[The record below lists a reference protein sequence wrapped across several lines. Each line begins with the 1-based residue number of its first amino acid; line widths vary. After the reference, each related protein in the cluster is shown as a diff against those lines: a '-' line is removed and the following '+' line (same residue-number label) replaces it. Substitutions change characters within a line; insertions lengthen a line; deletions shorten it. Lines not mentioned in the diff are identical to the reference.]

1 MSLLTENIRWVHSI
15 TLEGE
20 RLTADDVVV
29 RRDMLASAR
38 IDTFGVRL
46 SFVIVAGLF
55 LVSLTASVSAFLETL
70 QFFEPDYTLFA
81 LSLLPLVAFGYGTY
95 WLRPRQH
102 FTVLLRDGSALGVL
116 SRDGNFLTRCLE
128 AFERLWSDPMRAQ
141 SSLYVHAAHRSV
153 DFGPPAGGI
162 DVLANTPD
170 EGPMALTLPVF
181 SEDEDEVADNNTPPV
196 PQPDAPKPVKPKP
209 EDLEIKPTEE
219 PDLPPLPPL
228 GEQDDHDEDGE
239 EAPDRTTHVSAAL
252 EADDPVDD
260 EPLNDNASGLDEDDG
275 PLPPLPPPFPLPV
288 GDDLGGEDDLLGPGS
303 DEPDARDDEPAIDE
317 PDIDDRPFGDHVGV
331 PAAAFVDVR
340 PKIEALVRLLRER
353 APAQGISDAVDVLEL
368 MTRRG
373 CDTPVEVRALARSVQ
388 LLGERMNA
396 YPTAV
401 ELLDSVAEAGHLK
414 NHPAVR

>member
-1 MSLLTENIRWVHSI
+1 LSLLTENIRWVQSI

-81 LSLLPLVAFGYGTY
+81 LSLLPLIAFGYGTY

-181 SEDEDEVADNNTPPV
+181 SEDEDEEAKDSPPLV
-196 PQPDAPKPVKPKP
+196 PQPEKPGP
-209 EDLEIKPTEE
+209 EEPDPGPSQE

-228 GEQDDHDEDGE
+228 DARDGADEDGKE
-239 EAPDRTTHVSAAL
+239 NGDRTTHVSAAL

-260 EPLNDNASGLDEDDG
+260 EPPDLEEDEG
-275 PLPPLPPPFPLPV
+275 PLPPLPPPFPLPADDGPD
-288 GDDLGGEDDLLGPGS
+288 GDDDDLLRPGT
-303 DEPDARDDEPAIDE
+303 DAPDAADELAEGE
-317 PDIDDRPFGDHVGV
+317 PEIDDRPFGDHVGV

-340 PKIEALVRLLRER
+340 PKVEALVRLLRDR

-373 CDTPVEVRALARSVQ
+373 CDTPMEVRALARSVQ
-388 LLGERMNA
+388 LLGERMSA

-401 ELLDSVAEAGHLK
+401 ELLESVAVAGHLK

>member
-1 MSLLTENIRWVHSI
+1 LSLLTENIRWVQSI

-81 LSLLPLVAFGYGTY
+81 LSLLPLIAFGYGTY

-181 SEDEDEVADNNTPPV
+181 SEDEDEEAKDNPP
-196 PQPDAPKPVKPKP
+196 PAPLPEETEPEKPNP
-209 EDLEIKPTEE
+209 EPTQE
-219 PDLPPLPPL
+219 PDLPLLPPL
-228 GEQDDHDEDGE
+228 DGRDGPDEDSAE
-239 EAPDRTTHVSAAL
+239 TDERTSHVSAAL

-260 EPLNDNASGLDEDDG
+260 KPSDLDEDEG
-275 PLPPLPPPFPLPV
+275 PLPPLPPPFPLPADDEPDG
-288 GDDLGGEDDLLGPGS
+288 GDDLLAAGS
-303 DEPDARDDEPAIDE
+303 DTPASDNDDDGPAEDE

-340 PKIEALVRLLRER
+340 PKVEALVRLLRER

-388 LLGERMNA
+388 LLGERMSA

-401 ELLDSVAEAGHLK
+401 ELLENVAEAGHLK

>member
-1 MSLLTENIRWVHSI
+1 MSLLTENIRWVQSI

-81 LSLLPLVAFGYGTY
+81 LSLLPLIAFGYGTY

-102 FTVLLRDGSALGVL
+102 FTIFLRDGSALGVL

-181 SEDEDEVADNNTPPV
+181 SEDEDAATDENSSPPRSEK
-196 PQPDAPKPVKPKP
+196 PQLVEPDP
-209 EDLEIKPTEE
+209 ELSQE
-219 PDLPPLPPL
+219 PDLPPLPPHDAR
-228 GEQDDHDEDGE
+228 DDPDDGSEEDD
-239 EAPDRTTHVSAAL
+239 DRTTHVSAAL
-252 EADDPVDD
+252 EVDGPVDD
-260 EPLNDNASGLDEDDG
+260 EPSDLDEDEG
-275 PLPPLPPPFPLPV
+275 PLPPLPPPFPIPADDEPD
-288 GDDLGGEDDLLGPGS
+288 GDDDLLGPGS
-303 DEPDARDDEPAIDE
+303 DAPDAGEGELVEEEPE
-317 PDIDDRPFGDHVGV
+317 IDDRPFGDHVGV

-340 PKIEALVRLLRER
+340 PKVEALVRLLRER

-388 LLGERMNA
+388 LLGERMSA

-401 ELLDSVAEAGHLK
+401 ELLESVAEAGHLK

>member
-1 MSLLTENIRWVHSI
+1 MSLLTENIRWVQSI

-81 LSLLPLVAFGYGTY
+81 LSLLPLIAFGYGTY

-102 FTVLLRDGSALGVL
+102 FTIFLRDGSALGVL

-162 DVLANTPD
+162 DVLANAPD

-181 SEDEDEVADNNTPPV
+181 SEDEDAAANEESPPARSLKSEPDEPDPV
-196 PQPDAPKPVKPKP
+196 PA
-209 EDLEIKPTEE
+209 EE

-228 GEQDDHDEDGE
+228 DARDDLDDDNQEGVDQ
-239 EAPDRTTHVSAAL
+239 TTHVSAAL
-252 EADDPVDD
+252 EADDPADD
-260 EPLNDNASGLDEDDG
+260 EPSHVPSDLDEDDG
-275 PLPPLPPPFPLPV
+275 PLPPLPPPFPMPGEDEPD
-288 GDDLGGEDDLLGPGS
+288 GDDDLLSPGS
-303 DEPDARDDEPAIDE
+303 DEPNAGNDEPVEDE
-317 PDIDDRPFGDHVGV
+317 QETDDRPFGDHVGV
-331 PAAAFVDVR
+331 PASAFVDVR
-340 PKIEALVRLLRER
+340 PKVEALVRLLRER

-388 LLGERMNA
+388 LLGERMSA

-401 ELLDSVAEAGHLK
+401 ELLDNVAEAGHLK
-414 NHPAVR
+414 THPAVR